1 MARRK
6 KNSVA
11 LFEVIN
17 AGHAIG
23 LNPSRRRPQAPAAGT
38 AEAWYKGLIPRK
50 QKKIDAEAAL
60 SPAEELSRL
69 RKELKQ
75 QEHSNQKSVQ
85 QAFKQKQTVIV
96 STGVEEPDAS
106 FNDASPVHH
115 SSPLPQQRPRPMM
128 GPSLSQRVGSVV
140 HLFFDRI
147 ESRLKRAEAPSAIAR
162 ATQDFSSDTNV
173 VTEAAAD
180 TFDPTAS
187 FDASSFAER
196 ARRHVMIESEE
207 LVTNESAT
215 NELATNESVVNA
227 VSEVRTDVDEADAD
241 SEFDASAESR
251 SPAKPGKSRMAW
263 RFPKPWSRLA
273 STKSESPDTHS
284 LKMSSAGESS
294 QDDAQ
299 TASGFDSNNEVG
311 NDFRNESAA
320 ESTEVFDPT
329 SGYEDRWGRAGEIRV
344 GQSSEHGSNRN
355 REGRSGTV
363 AHRGLGSGLKTLLT
377 VRSMDDLRSIELP
390 RWLDRKTLAAS
401 GMGLAAVVAFMGG
414 IVWLASGRASDVGG
428 VSAEQLLSQ
437 TANPSVLDIRTD
449 GKPRPGGQADSAV
462 ASLENEPAR
471 AELTRAQS
479 SRASGSQNDSAAGAQ
494 NPGQNRDGSTGRIA
508 GLNYVIVQA
517 YDNQADAQALVELLG
532 KSGIAATVELPTS
545 LPKWAQPDSGLYFV
559 VGTQAFN
566 RITQNAAYAQYL
578 TKIDAINKRELGKT
592 IAKPLDPH
600 AYQWRGK

>member
-1 MARRK
+1 
-6 KNSVA
+6 
-11 LFEVIN
+11 
-17 AGHAIG
+17 
-23 LNPSRRRPQAPAAGT
+23 
-38 AEAWYKGLIPRK
+38 
-50 QKKIDAEAAL
+50 
-60 SPAEELSRL
+60 
-69 RKELKQ
+69 
-75 QEHSNQKSVQ
+75 
-85 QAFKQKQTVIV
+85 
-96 STGVEEPDAS
+96 
-106 FNDASPVHH
+106 
-115 SSPLPQQRPRPMM
+115 
-128 GPSLSQRVGSVV
+128 
-140 HLFFDRI
+140 
-147 ESRLKRAEAPSAIAR
+147 
-162 ATQDFSSDTNV
+162 
-173 VTEAAAD
+173 
-180 TFDPTAS
+180 
-187 FDASSFAER
+187 
-196 ARRHVMIESEE
+196 
-207 LVTNESAT
+207 
-215 NELATNESVVNA
+215 
-227 VSEVRTDVDEADAD
+227 
-241 SEFDASAESR
+241 
-251 SPAKPGKSRMAW
+251 
-263 RFPKPWSRLA
+263 
-273 STKSESPDTHS
+273 
-284 LKMSSAGESS
+284 MSSAGESS
-294 QDDAQ
+294 QDDLQ
-299 TASGFDSNNEVG
+299 SASGFDSNNEVGNDFG

-355 REGRSGTV
+355 RDGRSGTV